1 MDNLS
6 QEKLKE
12 LESKCIQEEEPWCT
26 AMCPIH
32 IDARQLC
39 KLVSEGNF
47 TEGRK
52 LYEKRVIFP
61 NIISR
66 VCEEDCKSQCRR
78 KDLGNS
84 INVRDL
90 ELACMTYG
98 KKVKSRVLLK
108 PKKKQKIIIFGTSL
122 SALACAFELK
132 NKGYIVDLNEKD
144 DILGKKLYE
153 EFEKLIEEEFIKEDL
168 KKLKDLGVN
177 ICLNSDLDK
186 SKLNEY
192 KENYDV
198 VIIDGNIYD

>member
-1 MDNLS
+1 MMDNLS

-66 VCEEDCKSQCRR
+66 VCEHNCKAQCRR
-78 KDLGNS
+78 KGLGNS
-84 INVRDL
+84 INIRNL

-108 PKKKQKIIIFGTSL
+108 PKKKEKIIVFGTSL
-122 SALACAFELK
+122 SGLSCAFELK
-132 NKGYIVDLNEKD
+132 NKGYIVDLYEKEN
-144 DILGKKLYE
+144 ILGQEVYE
-153 EFEKLIEEEFIKEDL
+153 IYKEILSEEFINEDL
-168 KKLKDLGVN
+168 KKLKDSG
-177 ICLNSDLDK
+177 
-186 SKLNEY
+186 
-192 KENYDV
+192 
-198 VIIDGNIYD
+198 IIGIR